1 MLKFITIILLAVSS
15 ACFAQDPQVTA
26 KAWLVANEGGQVIEG
41 QNASDVRSIASI
53 TKLLTVMIVLDAA
66 QPLDEVINTK
76 KFKKIT
82 RGELINLA
90 LVHSDNDAALILCQ
104 QYVTGY
110 QDCIHMMNARVQ
122 GLEMYDTVVYE
133 PTGRNRGNVSTA
145 KDLLKLVQAASFY
158 PEIVAAS
165 NTRQVLRPGKKKP
178 LVYVNTNSLVGNGY
192 DFLVSKTG
200 FISTSGGCIVMMLNT
215 INGVRT
221 VVLLGSKNTKTR
233 IPEAAFLSTY
243 NENIRIN

>member
-1 MLKFITIILLAVSS
+1 MLKFITIILLAVST
-15 ACFAQDPQVTA
+15 ACFAQDPPVTA
-26 KAWLVANEGGQVIEG
+26 KAWLVANEGGQIIEG
-41 QNASDVRSIASI
+41 QNSTDIRPIASI

-66 QPLDEVINTK
+66 QPLDEVITTK

-90 LVHSDNDAALILCQ
+90 MVHSDNDAALILCQ

-110 QDCIHMMNARVQ
+110 QDCIRMMNARVY
-122 GLEMYDTVVYE
+122 GLGMYDTVVYE
-133 PTGRNRGNVSTA
+133 PTGRWRGNVSTA
-145 KDLLKLVQAASFY
+145 RDLLKLVQAASYY
-158 PEIVAAS
+158 PEIVNAS
-165 NTRQVLRPGKKKP
+165 NTSHVQIPGKKKP
-178 LVYVNTNSLVGNGY
+178 IVYRNTNSLVGTGH

-215 INGVRT
+215 INGIRT

-233 IPEAAFLSTY
+233 IPEAALLATY
-243 NENIRIN
+243 NENSRIN